1 MSSPS
6 EDDPFGWVGATVDG
20 KYRVDE
26 VVGHGGFGIVY
37 RAHHLG
43 FEEKVALK
51 CLKLPKEL
59 QGGDRDRFRDSLVA
73 EGRLLLQ
80 LSRATTGVVQA
91 LDVGAV
97 VSPSKIWTPYLVLE
111 WLEGTPLD
119 KDLLQRR
126 QKAEGGR
133 TLAEALEMLDGAA
146 RALGVAHGLGIA
158 HRDIKPANMFLVDL
172 AGRRTIKVLDFGIAK
187 VLAESDSVTR
197 AFEETGGTV
206 QAFTARYG
214 APEQFSR
221 RFGATGPWTDVFAL
235 ALVFVEVVLGAP
247 ALDGTDAAQLFVAAS
262 DKLIRPTLRPR
273 GFDPGDAV
281 EAVLATAL
289 SVDPRERYPNANA
302 FWDALTVACRNE
314 PQRLTARPP
323 RPPVDDNRPTREIS
337 GGESSNVAPFSM
349 SGGYSG
355 STGGSPHTS
364 QPSLHSAPNPL
375 SASNPLSAPSMPGVA
390 PGMQSP
396 PTELSSSQ
404 GIRSLDTGLRSLP
417 PPRSKLVS
425 LVGVALLAGA
435 GAVGAIMLLNPKPES
450 LLGLGSASASAEP
463 LPGSAALPA
472 PLPPPVPTP
481 AAVPSSKPLEAVP
494 PPAVPVPV
502 PAPAASLPVIPPPQP
517 GAAVVGVPW
526 PGAQFRQIAG
536 GALESGAW
544 LDGFRI
550 VRRPDAMPNLDRAFR
565 SCAEIGLGLCTESQW
580 QAACSAFAE
589 VGKDHSLTDSLES
602 GGVVERGG
610 GSSCS
615 ERKLIPSG
623 SEVSD
628 LGLCCERSIAMTS
641 KNLQKQFLSSTS
653 GVLKKLENA
662 LNQHDIAALTD
673 LFDDKLKLDGVER
686 SKAQVLSLLAQ
697 TFKASP
703 DLVVTHES
711 CEVTV
716 QANKIVKRSR
726 RGRKVSTSTSYETTS
741 WTAACKQMRHQKGEA
756 TLASAEYVFSPASKL
771 RSLSGKNQ
779 ASD

>member
-1 MSSPS
+1 MSTSP

-119 KDLLQRR
+119 RDLLQRR
-126 QKAEGGR
+126 QRGEGGR
-133 TLAEALEMLDGAA
+133 TLGEALELLDGAA
-146 RALGVAHGLGIA
+146 RALGVAHGMGIA
-158 HRDIKPANMFLVDL
+158 HRDIKPANMFLVEL

-262 DKLIRPTLRPR
+262 DKLIRPTLRAR

-289 SVDPRERYPNANA
+289 SVDPRERYPNTAA
-302 FWDALTVACRNE
+302 FWDALQSAAKNE
-314 PQRLTARPP
+314 PARLSTRPP
-323 RPPVDDNRPTREIS
+323 KIDDARPTREIS
-337 GGESSNVAPFSM
+337 GNSSGVASFSM
-349 SGGYSG
+349 SGGYPSAP
-355 STGGSPHTS
+355 GGGAREAPGS
-364 QPSLHSAPNPL
+364 QPTRDGA
-375 SASNPLSAPSMPGVA
+375 
-390 PGMQSP
+390 SP

-404 GIRSLDTGLRSLP
+404 GIRPMDTESRSRPPKRGSFVGLL
-417 PPRSKLVS
+417 
-425 LVGVALLAGA
+425 GIALLAAG
-435 GAVGAIMLLNPKPES
+435 GAVAAVMLWGQKPPLGGLANGSATAPEPPSDALTVSTPTPTPKSAPPVAVVAPPAKS
-450 LLGLGSASASAEP
+450 VASPTAVVPSASAASTPAP
-463 LPGSAALPA
+463 SAAPPA
-472 PLPPPVPTP
+472 PSGTP
-481 AAVPSSKPLEAVP
+481 AVAL
-494 PPAVPVPV
+494 
-502 PAPAASLPVIPPPQP
+502 
-517 GAAVVGVPW
+517 GVPW
-526 PGAQFRQIAG
+526 PGAQFRQVPA
-536 GALESGAW
+536 GALEGGGW

-550 VRRPDAMPNLDRAFR
+550 VRRPEAVPSLDRAFR
-565 SCAEIGLGLCTESQW
+565 ACTEIGQNLCTEAQW
-580 QAACSAFAE
+580 QQACSAFGEIAR
-589 VGKDHSLTDSLES
+589 DRSLTDSLEP

-610 GSSCS
+610 GNCDSK
-615 ERKLIPSG
+615 KLVPLTLDG
-623 SEVSD
+623 AQD

-641 KNLQKQFLSSTS
+641 KNLQKQFLSSTA
-653 GVLKKLENA
+653 GVVKKLENA
-662 LNQHDIAALTD
+662 LNQHDVGALTD
-673 LFDDKLKLDGVER
+673 LFDDKVRLDGTER
-686 SKAQVLSLLAQ
+686 SKASVLGLLAQ
-697 TFKASP
+697 NFKATP
-703 DLVVTHES
+703 DLIVTHES
-711 CEVTV
+711 CDVTV
-716 QANKIVKRSR
+716 QANKIVKHSK
-726 RGRKVSTSTSYETTS
+726 RGRKVSTTTSYETTS
-741 WTAACKQMRHQKGEA
+741 WTATCQQMRHQRGEA
-756 TLASAEYVFSPASKL
+756 TLASAQYVFSPASKL
-771 RSLSGKNQ
+771 RSISAKNQ
-779 ASD
+779 TSE

>member
-1 MSSPS
+1 MSATPPT

-80 LSRATTGVVQA
+80 LSRNTTGVVQA

-119 KDLLQRR
+119 RDLSQRR
-126 QKAEGGR
+126 QKEEGGR
-133 TLAEALEMLDGAA
+133 TLGEALELLDGAA
-146 RALGVAHGLGIA
+146 RALGVAHGMGIA
-158 HRDIKPANMFLVDL
+158 HRDIKPANLFLVEV

-235 ALVFVEVVLGAP
+235 ALVFIEVVLGAP

-262 DKLIRPTLRPR
+262 DKLIRPTLRGR

-289 SVDPRERYPNANA
+289 SVDPRERYPNTAA
-302 FWDALTVACRNE
+302 FWDALQSAAKNE
-314 PQRLTARPP
+314 PVRLSMRPP
-323 RPPVDDNRPTREIS
+323 KIDDARPTREIS
-337 GGESSNVAPFSM
+337 GNSSDVASFSM
-349 SGGYSG
+349 SGGYPSKPG
-355 STGGSPHTS
+355 RDLREAPSS
-364 QPSLHSAPNPL
+364 QPTRDGA
-375 SASNPLSAPSMPGVA
+375 G
-390 PGMQSP
+390 P

-404 GIRSLDTGLRSLP
+404 GIRAMDTGPRSLP
-417 PPRSKLVS
+417 PKRGSFVGL
-425 LVGVALLAGA
+425 LGVALLAA
-435 GAVGAIMLLNPKPES
+435 GAAVAAVMLWDQKPPVS
-450 LLGLGSASASAEP
+450 GITGGSASAPEP
-463 LPGSAALPA
+463 VRDALTVPT
-472 PLPPPVPTP
+472 LPPTPKSAP
-481 AAVPSSKPLEAVP
+481 AAVVAP
-494 PPAVPVPV
+494 PPKPVVNP
-502 PAPAASLPVIPPPQP
+502 PLPTPSASAASAAPAAP
-517 GAAVVGVPW
+517 AVAVGVPW
-526 PGAQFRQIAG
+526 PGAQFRQVGA
-536 GALESGAW
+536 GALEDGAW

-550 VRRPDAMPNLDRAFR
+550 VRRPEAAPSLDRAFR
-565 SCAEIGLGLCTESQW
+565 ACTEIGQSLCTNAQW
-580 QAACSAFAE
+580 QAACSAFGE
-589 VGKDHSLTDSLES
+589 VAKDRSLTDSLEP

-610 GSSCS
+610 GNCSSK
-615 ERKLIPSG
+615 KLVPLSVDG
-623 SEVSD
+623 AQD
-628 LGLCCERSIAMTS
+628 LGLCCERSIAMSS
-641 KNLQKQFLSSTS
+641 KNLQKQFLSSTAT
-653 GVLKKLENA
+653 VIKKLENA
-662 LNQHDIAALTD
+662 LNQHDVGALTN
-673 LFDDKLKLDGVER
+673 LFDDKVKLDGTER
-686 SKAQVLSLLAQ
+686 SKASVLSLLTQ
-697 TFKASP
+697 NFKATP
-703 DLVVTHES
+703 DLIVTHES
-711 CEVTV
+711 CDVSV
-716 QANKIVKRSR
+716 QANKVVKHSK
-726 RGRKVSTSTSYETTS
+726 RGRRVSTSTSYETTS
-741 WTAACKQMRHQKGEA
+741 WSAACQQIRHQRGEA

-771 RSLSGKNQ
+771 RSISSKNQ
-779 ASD
+779 PSE

>member
-1 MSSPS
+1 MSTPPSVGSPT

-20 KYRVDE
+20 KYRVDQ

-111 WLEGTPLD
+111 WLEGAPLD

-126 QKAEGGR
+126 QKGEGGR
-133 TLAEALEMLDGAA
+133 TLGEALEMLDGAA

-158 HRDIKPANMFLVDL
+158 HRDIKPANLFLIDL

-302 FWDALTVACRNE
+302 FWDALTVACKNE
-314 PQRLTARPP
+314 PLRLSQRPP
-323 RPPVDDNRPTREIS
+323 RLVDHDRPTREIS

-355 STGGSPHTS
+355 NTGGSAPSVPHTS
-364 QPSLHSAPNPL
+364 QPSLHGAPSLHGVASAP
-375 SASNPLSAPSMPGVA
+375 G
-390 PGMQSP
+390 GMQSP

-404 GIRSLDTGLRSLP
+404 GIRSPDTGLRSLP

-425 LVGVALLAGA
+425 LIGVALLAGA
-435 GAVGAIMLLNPKPES
+435 GVVGAMMLLNPKPES

-463 LPGSAALPA
+463 LAGSAALPA
-472 PLPPPVPTP
+472 PLPPPVPAP
-481 AAVPSSKPLEAVP
+481 AAAPSSKPSSKPTEP
-494 PPAVPVPV
+494 ETPSPAPT
-502 PAPAASLPVIPPPQP
+502 PAASLPVIPPPQP
-517 GAAVVGVPW
+517 GAVVVGVPW
-526 PGAQFRQIAG
+526 PGTQFRQIAG
-536 GALESGAW
+536 GATESGAW
-544 LDGFRI
+544 LDSFRI

-589 VGKDHSLTDSLES
+589 VGKDRSLIDSLES

-610 GSSCS
+610 GSGCS
-615 ERKLIPSG
+615 ERKVIPAG
-623 SEVSD
+623 TEVSD

-653 GVLKKLENA
+653 SVLKKLENA

-686 SKAQVLSLLAQ
+686 SKTQVLSLLAQ

-716 QANKIVKRSR
+716 QANKIVKRSK

>member
-1 MSSPS
+1 MSTSQ
-6 EDDPFGWVGATVDG
+6 EDDPFEWVGATVDG

-126 QKAEGGR
+126 QQDLGGR
-133 TLAEALEMLDGAA
+133 TLGEALELLDGAA
-146 RALGVAHGLGIA
+146 RALGVAHGMGIA
-158 HRDIKPANMFLVDL
+158 HRDIKPANMFLVEL
-172 AGRRTIKVLDFGIAK
+172 AGKRTIKVLDFGIAK

-262 DKLIRPTLRPR
+262 DKLVRPTLRGR

-302 FWDALTVACRNE
+302 FWDALEAAARYE
-314 PQRLTARPP
+314 PARLSARPP
-323 RPPVDDNRPTREIS
+323 KIDDSRPTREIS
-337 GGESSNVAPFSM
+337 GESGAVAPFSM
-349 SGGYSG
+349 SGGY
-355 STGGSPHTS
+355 TGPTPSAREAPSS
-364 QPSLHSAPNPL
+364 QPTRDAASA
-375 SASNPLSAPSMPGVA
+375 
-390 PGMQSP
+390 

-404 GIRSLDTGLRSLP
+404 GIRATDTEGATR
-417 PPRSKLVS
+417 PPRRSRFVS
-425 LVGVALLAGA
+425 LLGVGLLAGGAAVA
-435 GAVGAIMLLNPKPES
+435 GVMYLSQKPS
-450 LLGLGSASASAEP
+450 SLGLGLDDEAPSSAEP
-463 LPGSAALPA
+463 RAPSVPLAVPSVSGAPAAQIENP
-472 PLPPPVPTP
+472 PLPPTPPPSVSAAPIVVPPPSP
-481 AAVPSSKPLEAVP
+481 AAV
-494 PPAVPVPV
+494 
-502 PAPAASLPVIPPPQP
+502 
-517 GAAVVGVPW
+517 VVGTPW
-526 PGAQFRQIAG
+526 PGAQFRQVNAG
-536 GALESGAW
+536 APEGSPLW
-544 LDGFRI
+544 LDAFRI
-550 VRRPDAMPNLDRAFR
+550 VRRPEAMPSLEKAFR
-565 SCAEIGLGLCTESQW
+565 ACGEIGLSLCTEAQW
-580 QAACSAFAE
+580 QAACTAFPE
-589 VGKDHSLTDSLES
+589 IGKDRSLTDNLEA

-610 GSSCS
+610 GSCS
-615 ERKLIPSG
+615 ARKLLPAG
-623 SEVSD
+623 SDTSQD
-628 LGLCCERSIAMTS
+628 IGLCCERSIGMSS
-641 KNLQKQFLSSTS
+641 KNLQSKFLSSTAA
-653 GVLKKLENA
+653 VLRKLENA
-662 LNQHDIAALTD
+662 LNQHDVAALSE
-673 LFDDKLKLDGVER
+673 LLDDKVKLDGSER
-686 SKAQVLSLLAQ
+686 SKAGVVSLLAQ
-697 TFKASP
+697 TFKSTP
-703 DLVVTHES
+703 DLIVTHES
-711 CEVTV
+711 CDVTV
-716 QANKIVKRSR
+716 QANKVVKRSK
-726 RGRKVSTSTSYETTS
+726 RGRKVSTSTSYETQS

-756 TLASAEYVFSPASKL
+756 TLARAEYVFSPSSKL

-779 ASD
+779 ATE